1 MKKSERLNDMLRF
14 LNEKKQFNLSD
25 IMSKYEISK
34 STALRDLTSLEKIG
48 LAFYSDAGRYGKYV
62 LLNNQVLPTIR
73 FTENELF
80 ALYMSLLMIKE
91 YRSLPFTAEFQQIR
105 QKFLENVS
113 PRMRQQLHLFENKIQ
128 FENQKHPYASLYLKE
143 VLYYS
148 INEAKVVMFYNKKE
162 YTVQFYQIISR
173 FNQWYVQAY
182 DYGNRT
188 IKTFRCDKIEGLNKL
203 EADKGLAPER
213 ISKLAGC
220 NKLERSCLFKVEI
233 SSSLVDEY
241 YKENY
246 PTIKLKE
253 ECGHY
258 FLCGQYH
265 PMELDFVL
273 SYLAKFVSGMI
284 QIEPVALKAK
294 LLDYFHKQVSHLQK
308 L

>member
-34 STALRDLTSLEKIG
+34 STALRDLISLEQIG
-48 LAFYSDAGRYGKYV
+48 LSFYSDAGRYGKYV

-91 YRSLPFTAEFQQIR
+91 YRSLPFIAEFQQIR

-113 PRMRQQLHLFENKIQ
+113 LKMRKQLRLFENKIQ
-128 FENQKHPYASLYLKE
+128 FENQTHPYESLYLKE
-143 VLYYS
+143 VLHYS
-148 INEAKVVMFYNKKE
+148 IHETKVVMFYNEKE

-182 DYGNRT
+182 DYANHT
-188 IKTFRCDKIEGLNKL
+188 IKTFRCDKIDGLNKIPT
-203 EADKGLAPER
+203 DKGMAPEQLKQ
-213 ISKLAGC
+213 IASC
-220 NKLERSCLFKVEI
+220 NELKRSCSFKVEI
-233 SSSLVDEY
+233 SASLVDEY

-246 PTIKLKE
+246 PTIQLKKE
-253 ECGHY
+253 AERY
-258 FLCGQYH
+258 FLFGRYH
-265 PMELDFVL
+265 PVELNFVL
-273 SYLAKFVSGMI
+273 MYLAKFVSGMI
-284 QIEPVALKAK
+284 KIEPVVLKEE
-294 LLDYFHKQVSHLQK
+294 LLDYFHQQVNHLQK